1 MSTKTASANNSP
13 TGAMNNSGSQGNT
26 TPTVVKIKKEL
37 PSDEIKEFAENT
49 MNELLGWYGFDSVD
63 RLDISA
69 KTSKLLQTTAGL
81 INSQQQHHQM
91 ERRRSRSNR
100 TNAVMQQMHQQQQQ
114 QQQQNDHHMR
124 TTNNISG
131 NSNNNSIGNNNIKTT
146 CSSTRNNY
154 RGNDSTASD
163 HDTRSSRDD
172 DSKSPHSTGM
182 VAATAAFDEKSDNCC
197 WCRRPVPENAPEFL
211 TTTDGPR
218 YCSESCFT
226 QSRRASFKKAKTCDW
241 CKHIRHAVSYVDFHD
256 GASQLQFC
264 SDKCLNQYKMQIFCK
279 ETQAHLD
286 MNPHLKEQGL
296 EAANN
301 GANLI
306 TPDLWLKN
314 CRSRSASPAST
325 VSTSPIPGSCGGN
338 MNERPVKRAQSPL
351 SPPGKLAVNPSS
363 ATHTSTGVGG
373 NYKPLI
379 SVAPVS
385 KLMSKS
391 PGIICSS
398 SRQSPKHNR
407 KKRPLKSCSS
417 TEVLNQRPE
426 ASKGSGNSNTCLV
439 NSAGLK
445 TKSLLTPLGEANRG
459 NLAQNQTP
467 SLTQFAAS
475 CVQDLHMNV
484 PPLSPMLESP
494 AGSQPTT
501 PHNLPPPPPGMGAT
515 NGGRCNTTIPAAF
528 FATPPTQQTAPPPPP
543 VGVTFP
549 PRPAPPPFMATPV
562 GPWPRFLGNF
572 MGLPQP
578 PSLVPPDLSAFNAL
592 VGTPPP
598 VTVMVPYPVII
609 PLPIPIPVPLPVVD
623 FYKAHLTPEERQK
636 FDEERNIKKET
647 TGGDNCSASD
657 EPLDFTKTKDSSLE
671 TGTCGEI
678 KNTAQTKFSKEHE
691 DVGHKRQR
699 EEEADDEPETSQTNT
714 TNTTNTSCSPSNE
727 DVATSSMLHCV
738 ITTDSNE
745 ILSNSEAGNT
755 HENPNATSPNHAE
768 CNETNE
774 TPPPP
779 SAEEN
784 NQRLPKLKITR
795 LQTKRTLIQ
804 TKESECSRPL
814 RKRKRIIDCDFQKIA
829 ATTTAT
835 KETNAEDDDEATE
848 HVKDCS
854 EQPNIRTTDLEITKG
869 PPK

>member
-1 MSTKTASANNSP
+1 MSTKMSSLNTSANNSP
-13 TGAMNNSGSQGNT
+13 TSAMNSSSMPPANA

-37 PSDEIKEFAENT
+37 PSDEIKEFAEST

-69 KTSKLLQTTAGL
+69 KTSKLLQTAGL
-81 INSQQQHHQM
+81 LNSQQHQHH
-91 ERRRSRSNR
+91 
-100 TNAVMQQMHQQQQQ
+100 HQQQQQ
-114 QQQQNDHHMR
+114 QQQQQQRRHRSSRANALMQMHQQQNEHLR
-124 TTNNISG
+124 ASLNN
-131 NSNNNSIGNNNIKTT
+131 NSSSSNNSSNNNNNSILNSSSNNNTNNN
-146 CSSTRNNY
+146 CSKSTRNNY

-172 DSKSPHSTGM
+172 DSKSPNSTSIL
-182 VAATAAFDEKSDNCC
+182 ATPTSANVIDEKLDLQNCC

-325 VSTSPIPGSCGGN
+325 ISTSPGPNCAATNVS
-338 MNERPVKRAQSPL
+338 ERSSVRSNTPL
-351 SPPGKLAVNPSS
+351 SPPKIGGSAATAPAPINNNSQNPANASS
-363 ATHTSTGVGG
+363 
-373 NYKPLI
+373 YKPII

-391 PGIICSS
+391 PGIMP

-407 KKRPLKSCSS
+407 KKRPLKSCAT
-417 TEVLNQRPE
+417 TEITNTRHEGKTNCPLGGQ
-426 ASKGSGNSNTCLV
+426 SN
-439 NSAGLK
+439 AK
-445 TKSLLTPLGEANRG
+445 TKTTLMSEANRPS
-459 NLAQNQTP
+459 LTQASTP

-475 CVQDLHMNV
+475 CVQDLHMSV

-494 AGSQPTT
+494 ASQPTT
-501 PHNLPPPPPGMGAT
+501 PHSLPPPSNT
-515 NGGRCNTTIPAAF
+515 GRCGTSIPPAF
-528 FATPPTQQTAPPPPP
+528 FATPPNIAVNAQTAPPPT
-543 VGVTFP
+543 VQTGAGFP
-549 PRPAPPPFMATPV
+549 PRPPFMHNPPSAPPP
-562 GPWPRFLGNF
+562 GLWPRFLGNF
-572 MGLPQP
+572 AGLPQP
-578 PSLVPPDLSAFNAL
+578 SSASMMPPDFTGFNAL
-592 VGTPPP
+592 IGTPPP

-609 PLPIPIPVPLPVVD
+609 PLPIPIPVPLPVIE
-623 FYKAHLTPEERQK
+623 FYKAHLSPEERKK
-636 FDEERNIKKET
+636 FEESRNIKKET
-647 TGGDNCSASD
+647 EIPSQSTAAAE
-657 EPLDFTKTKDSSLE
+657 EPLDFTKTKGQQDECRANDVAESPANE
-671 TGTCGEI
+671 
-678 KNTAQTKFSKEHE
+678 EHFIA
-691 DVGHKRQR
+691 K
-699 EEEADDEPETSQTNT
+699 EEEMEISQTNSSNSPANETPT
-714 TNTTNTSCSPSNE
+714 TPN
-727 DVATSSMLHCV
+727 VLHCV
-738 ITTDSNE
+738 ISSTNEQASPTMPAEDKDNGGVNEESLNSHNNDSITASCHDMNDESNE
-745 ILSNSEAGNT
+745 
-755 HENPNATSPNHAE
+755 E
-768 CNETNE
+768 C
-774 TPPPP
+774 
-779 SAEEN
+779 

-795 LQTKRTLIQ
+795 LQTKRLIQ

-814 RKRKRIIDCDFQKIA
+814 RKRKRIIDCDFQKISVNSKA
-829 ATTTAT
+829 DM
-835 KETNAEDDDEATE
+835 NDDEMD
-848 HVKDCS
+848 VV
-854 EQPNIRTTDLEITKG
+854 EQQQQQHRTTEMELNNKG
-869 PPK
+869 QNNNK

>member
-1 MSTKTASANNSP
+1 MSTKTSSLNASANSSPNSP
-13 TGAMNNSGSQGNT
+13 MSNSGSQGTT

-69 KTSKLLQTTAGL
+69 KTSKLLQTAGL
-81 INSQQQHHQM
+81 INAQQQQHQQHQM

-100 TNAVMQQMHQQQQQ
+100 ANALMQIQQQQ
-114 QQQQNDHHMR
+114 QQQQNDHLR
-124 TTNNISG
+124 TSLAGGSSATKNNHNSIANSTS
-131 NSNNNSIGNNNIKTT
+131 SNNNNNTTT
-146 CSSTRNNY
+146 CSSTTTRNNY

-172 DSKSPHSTGM
+172 DSKSPHSTGLLT
-182 VAATAAFDEKSDNCC
+182 AAPSAFDEKSENCC

-211 TTTDGPR
+211 TTSDGPR

-256 GASQLQFC
+256 GATQLQFC

-296 EAANN
+296 EAASN

-325 VSTSPIPGSCGGN
+325 VSTSPIPSSCGGN
-338 MNERPVKRAQSPL
+338 LAERPVMRPNSPL
-351 SPPGKLAVNPSS
+351 SPPGKLTA
-363 ATHTSTGVGG
+363 GG
-373 NYKPLI
+373 NNPTQHSTSVSGTYKPLI

-391 PGIICSS
+391 PGIIASA
-398 SRQSPKHNR
+398 RQSPKHNR
-407 KKRPLKSCSS
+407 KKRPLKACPS
-417 TEVLNQRPE
+417 TEVLNNRPE
-426 ASKGSGNSNTCLV
+426 PKAGASGNSCP
-439 NSAGLK
+439 SLK
-445 TKSLLTPLGEANRG
+445 PKSLLPPLAEATRG
-459 NLAQNQTP
+459 GSLTQNQTP

-494 AGSQPTT
+494 AGSQPST
-501 PHNLPPPPPGMGAT
+501 PHNLPPPPGMAT
-515 NGGRCNTTIPAAF
+515 NGGGGRSTTIPTAF
-528 FATPPTQQTAPPPPP
+528 FATPPNLGTASQAGPLPPPPM
-543 VGVTFP
+543 GAAFP
-549 PRPAPPPFMATPV
+549 PRPPPSFMATPG

-572 MGLPQP
+572 MGLPQA
-578 PSLVPPDLSAFNAL
+578 PSVIPPDLSAFNAL

-623 FYKAHLTPEERQK
+623 FYKAYMTAEERQK
-636 FDEERNIKKET
+636 FDEQQNIKKESAA
-647 TGGDNCSASD
+647 DNCSAND
-657 EPLDFTKTKDSSLE
+657 EPLDFTKTKECCQENTEIPNETRKSSFSPDEATEE
-671 TGTCGEI
+671 T
-678 KNTAQTKFSKEHE
+678 
-691 DVGHKRQR
+691 R
-699 EEEADDEPETSQTNT
+699 EEQPEEEPETSQTNT
-714 TNTTNTSCSPSNE
+714 TTNSPSNE
-727 DVATSSMLHCV
+727 DGVAASTILHCV
-738 ITTDSNE
+738 ISSASPPEKSRNQE
-745 ILSNSEAGNT
+745 ENS
-755 HENPNATSPNHAE
+755 
-768 CNETNE
+768 
-774 TPPPP
+774 P
-779 SAEEN
+779 SATGHTQTTEEVNADDTANEEN

-829 ATTTAT
+829 TTKESFDDEDNDDETHKNCEPPNNTRTTTDV
-835 KETNAEDDDEATE
+835 EI
-848 HVKDCS
+848 VKG
-854 EQPNIRTTDLEITKG
+854 QQNNK
-869 PPK
+869 